1 MRRVKGHTG
10 VPLLECT
17 NPVKGKWRV
26 RWDVQGH
33 DDGTADYMEMEFS
46 HKPSEEEIRETITAY
61 INGQTDA
68 AILRGF
74 AWKGQAVYL
83 STENQLNFASIERNG
98 RISYPL
104 TVKVN
109 ETEQG
114 ESEYA
119 TFERK
124 EDFTAFSQ
132 AASLYIIET
141 VQNGWRRKD
150 GLKMEDYR
158 MDS

>member
-1 MRRVKGHTG
+1 MRRVQGSPD
-10 VPLLECT
+10 VRLLECT
-17 NPVKGKWRV
+17 SPARGKWRV
-26 RWDVQGH
+26 RWDVQEH
-33 DDGTADYMEMEFS
+33 EDGTADYMEMEFE
-46 HKPSEEEIRETITAY
+46 HKPTEKEIRETITSY

-68 AILRGF
+68 AILHGF

-83 STENQLNFASIERNG
+83 STENQLNFAAIERNG
-98 RISYPL
+98 SISYPL
-104 TVKVN
+104 TVKIN

-114 ESEYA
+114 EPEYA
-119 TFERK
+119 TFACER
-124 EDFTAFSQ
+124 DFAAFSQ

-150 GLKMEDYR
+150 TLKMEDYK